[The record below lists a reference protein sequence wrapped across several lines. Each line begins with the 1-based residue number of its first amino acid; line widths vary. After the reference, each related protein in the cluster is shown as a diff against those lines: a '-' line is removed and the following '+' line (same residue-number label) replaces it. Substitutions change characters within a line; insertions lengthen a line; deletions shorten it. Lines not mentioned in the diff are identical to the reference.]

1 MAFMFVVMGSEGDFF
16 SRRQST
22 SLTCIPWTA
31 WSCKNYEQA
40 LEITGENL
48 EDLLAYDDLFLDYF
62 NAFLSLP
69 VFPQPLRY
77 NRLTGD
83 FEDASK
89 HLHRDSSSVS
99 SSSSEGN
106 NLPYGTTDSER
117 DKLLE
122 WAREERL
129 PLFLSTQLFR
139 EFKLCKLLLRPL
151 DDRYSASRNS
161 SNQLRGYSRQS
172 ESYVSSLSNSAD
184 NSGHDEIDE
193 EEMAAMQ
200 SQFQNSTL
208 FKYQRPGSRA
218 VSMPTRLDF
227 EAEFYVQGS
236 TATPGTQEPP
246 PSETMPKSASFKKK
260 IREISDNDKEE
271 DIPERKPSVVKFD
284 PVTSDVKNK
293 RSAQKERRQKSEAE
307 EAFMRHARVLSAP
320 LNYADYMRHPM
331 FGDFD
336 FLFGEDEPD
345 PDGRVYVSFQDER
358 VSEEQTE
365 TDVKNMEGRL
375 KMSLQQL
382 KEQVLGKQNS
392 MEGFKE
398 FLSDTA
404 GIHLLNFWLDCEY
417 FKDAMENFDEIVNM
431 DIRNRLFRDI
441 QDKYKLNLTEE
452 ARDQIT
458 KASCNSSLSHTVFI
472 RTQYDVLRRLRAYW
486 VPRYL
491 IHMERLRE
499 LRAIGSVMGIKGIRV
514 DNSSRKITP
523 FLPSISLVNSMPVRP
538 DDVLTYSKT
547 KSWDFLSKGG
557 RKLDS
562 RISSAKLKPALHPPS
577 PVKLTK
583 DRFLVALTSDK
594 VAGGP
599 FQRFLEKQ
607 EDRRLVS
614 CLLFWQD
621 VTDYGKEEDRSAD
634 RLLRLCH
641 AWNIYNLYFPDGS
654 NYPIGATDLEKA
666 LLHHT
671 LLNAKDFV
679 EANIFTSAKA
689 RAVELLEENWIT
701 YLKEDL
707 KTFLDAHVRNG
718 AQSPPESTD
727 VIDIV
732 VTNDE
737 LIITRPD
744 PWVKRRDEVPIV
756 LEAERIPTTD
766 SEREARLRAA
776 LRSADL
782 LGPEERA
789 ERRAKAR
796 AKRKEMERER
806 KKAIRA
812 AYRRV
817 KEAKRK
823 KEPEKEDEEDMEFDI
838 DGEKKPSKPP
848 PPFVEMLHNKQIMT
862 NFKKSLAESDEKER
876 ANMVYLYFDIENYLN
891 LGNSK
896 SEVKKKDSLA
906 QNLYKSYIDAQGKK
920 KVNFSEKL
928 NSKMSERPKS
938 PVIKD
943 MQHYIL
949 PKIEESFKSYIIEKA
964 NEHGMEP
971 REFANLSQAELS
983 LRMGTDA
990 SLMGGTWKKGRK
1002 GKDDYD
1008 EDMDFETEAI
1018 KGVGSGKKMEFG
1030 PGVTVNFLEHEIK
1043 KRSGQRRVRFARPDG
1058 YVDHDSSFG
1067 MQDETTYTGTS
1078 RDHSSSQF
1086 DEPPS
1091 SKLSHR
1097 RGRRLKTGRAQP
1109 NKEDKDEFFKSLKQS
1124 AGGHLTLPMLFF
1136 YKYLLKHGEEDGSPL
1151 IDKDLFFYIEV
1162 QKFKDANHAHSD
1174 EELLRKK
1181 VQSIMECFLDSVT
1194 SPTLQVDITPQL
1206 QEKSI
1211 KAAQR
1216 YLAGKDVVANLFD
1229 EAQLAVFKELLP
1241 YWAGFRRGFQP
1252 PEDPAKRPVTK
1263 YQKMLKKRLDNIEN
1277 YEIPKEDFT
1286 FPSIPDGSIAAYT
1299 FSLSDG
1305 VRWRR
1310 EGVRD
1315 WEVSSDEAGSILG
1328 SPMDRSETATTRGGT
1343 SQKTLDQLKKRR
1355 KSHSLLSV
1363 PPGGV
1368 MTRNNTESSTSIS
1381 VKE

>member
-1 MAFMFVVMGSEGDFF
+1 MAFMFVVMGSEGDIF

-756 LEAERIPTTD
+756 LEAERLTSSGWCTRNSSLKQNHIIPTTD

-1002 GKDDYD
+1002 GK
-1008 EDMDFETEAI
+1008 
-1018 KGVGSGKKMEFG
+1018 G
-1030 PGVTVNFLEHEIK
+1030 PEK
-1043 KRSGQRRVRFARPDG
+1043 P
-1058 YVDHDSSFG
+1058 
-1067 MQDETTYTGTS
+1067 
-1078 RDHSSSQF
+1078 
-1086 DEPPS
+1086 
-1091 SKLSHR
+1091 
-1097 RGRRLKTGRAQP
+1097 TGRAQP

-1194 SPTLQVDITPQL
+1194 SPTLQIDITPQL

>member
-1 MAFMFVVMGSEGDFF
+1 MAFLYIEMDSERDFLSQ

-22 SLTCIPWTA
+22 SLTFIPWTA

-99 SSSSEGN
+99 SLSSEED

-184 NSGHDEIDE
+184 NSGHDEIDD
-193 EEMAAMQ
+193 EEMAIMQ

-260 IREISDNDKEE
+260 IREVTNRDEE
-271 DIPERKPSVVKFD
+271 GDIPDRKPSVVKFD
-284 PVTSDVKNK
+284 PATSDVKSK
-293 RSAQKERRQKSEAE
+293 RSAQKDRRQKSEVE

-382 KEQVLGKQNS
+382 KEQVLGKHDS

-398 FLSDTA
+398 FLADTA

-417 FKDAMENFDEIVNM
+417 FKDAMENFDEIFNM

-499 LRAIGSVMGIKGIRV
+499 LRAIGNVMGIKGIRV
-514 DNSSRKITP
+514 ENSVRKITP

-547 KSWDFLSKGG
+547 KSWDFLSRGG

-562 RISSAKLKPALHPPS
+562 RISSAKLKPSLHPPM
-577 PVKLTK
+577 PPKLTK

-599 FQRFLEKQ
+599 FQRYLDKQ
-607 EDRRLVS
+607 EDRQLVS

-641 AWNIYNLYFPDGS
+641 AWNIYNTYFPDGA
-654 NYPIGATDLEKA
+654 NYPIGASNTEKV
-666 LLHHT
+666 LLHQT

-679 EANIFTSAKA
+679 EASIFTSAKA
-689 RAVELLEENWIT
+689 RVVELLEENWIS

-707 KTFLDAHVRNG
+707 KNLLDAHVRDG
-718 AQSPPESTD
+718 SLSPPETAD

-744 PWVKRRDEVPIV
+744 PWVKRREEAPIV
-756 LEAERIPTTD
+756 LEDERIPTTD
-766 SEREARLRAA
+766 SQREARLRAA

-817 KEAKRK
+817 REAKRK

-848 PPFVEMLHNKQIMT
+848 PPFVDMIHNKQIMS
-862 NFKKSLAESDEKER
+862 NFKKTLAESEDKER

-906 QNLYKSYIDAQGKK
+906 QNLYKSYVDGQGKK

-928 NSKMSERPKS
+928 NSKIAERPKS

-949 PKIEESFKSYIIEKA
+949 PKIEESFNSYLIEKA
-964 NEHGMEP
+964 NENGLEP

-1002 GKDDYD
+1002 GK
-1008 EDMDFETEAI
+1008 
-1018 KGVGSGKKMEFG
+1018 G
-1030 PGVTVNFLEHEIK
+1030 PEK
-1043 KRSGQRRVRFARPDG
+1043 P
-1058 YVDHDSSFG
+1058 
-1067 MQDETTYTGTS
+1067 
-1078 RDHSSSQF
+1078 
-1086 DEPPS
+1086 
-1091 SKLSHR
+1091 
-1097 RGRRLKTGRAQP
+1097 TGRAQP
-1109 NKEDKDEFFKSLKQS
+1109 TKEDKDEFFKSLKQS
-1124 AGGHLTLPMLFF
+1124 AAGHLTLPILFF

-1181 VQSIMECFLDSVT
+1181 VQSITECFLDSVT
-1194 SPTLQVDITPQL
+1194 SPTLQIDISPQL

-1211 KAAQR
+1211 KASQR
-1216 YLAGKDVVANLFD
+1216 YLAGKDVVATLFD

-1252 PEDPAKRPVTK
+1252 PDDPAKRPVTK

-1277 YEIPKEDFT
+1277 YEIPKEEFS
-1286 FPSIPDGSIAAYT
+1286 FPPIPDGSIAAYT

-1328 SPMDRSETATTRGGT
+1328 SPMERSETGTTRGGT

-1355 KSHSLLSV
+1355 KSHSVLSI
-1363 PPGGV
+1363 PPGGA
-1368 MTRNNTESSTSIS
+1368 MTRNNTESSTTIS

>member
-1 MAFMFVVMGSEGDFF
+1 MMDPEKTLLSQYT
-16 SRRQST
+16 RRRHSS
-22 SLTCIPWTA
+22 SLTFVPWTT
-31 WSCKNYEQA
+31 WSCQNYEQA

-89 HLHRDSSSVS
+89 HMHRDSSSVS
-99 SSSSEGN
+99 SASGEEN
-106 NLPYGTTDSER
+106 PLPYGTTDSER

-172 ESYVSSLSNSAD
+172 ESYISSLSNSAD
-184 NSGHDEIDE
+184 NSGHDGIDDE
-193 EEMAAMQ
+193 ELASMQ
-200 SQFQNSTL
+200 NQLQNSTL

-218 VSMPTRLDF
+218 ISMPPRLDF

-236 TATPGTQEPP
+236 TATPTTQEPP
-246 PSETMPKSASFKKK
+246 LSEVQPKSASLKK
-260 IREISDNDKEE
+260 RLKEKTDSE
-271 DIPERKPSVVKFD
+271 KDDGNPRKPSVVKFD

-293 RSAQKERRQKSEAE
+293 HSAHKEKRQKSEAE

-345 PDGRVYVSFQDER
+345 PDGKVYVSFQDEHT
-358 VSEEQTE
+358 SEEQTE

-375 KMSLQQL
+375 KMSLQEL
-382 KEQVLGKQNS
+382 KEQVLGKHDS

-398 FLSDTA
+398 FLADTA
-404 GIHLLNFWLDCEY
+404 GFYLLNFWLDCEY
-417 FKDAMENFDEIVNM
+417 YKDAMENFDEIVNM

-441 QDKYKLNLTEE
+441 QDKYKMNLTEE
-452 ARDQIT
+452 ARNQIT

-499 LRAIGSVMGIKGIRV
+499 LKAIGSVMGIKGIRV
-514 DNSSRKITP
+514 ENSMKKVTP

-547 KSWDFLSKGG
+547 KSWDFLCRGG

-562 RISSAKLKPALHPPS
+562 RISSAKLKPALHPAL

-583 DRFLVALTSDK
+583 DRFLIALTSDK

-599 FQRFLEKQ
+599 FQRYLEKQ
-607 EDRRLVS
+607 EDRGLVS
-614 CLLFWQD
+614 SLLFWQD

-641 AWNIYNLYFPDGS
+641 AWNIYNSYFPDGAM
-654 NYPIGATDLEKA
+654 YPIGASDLERA
-666 LLHHT
+666 RLHHSLLH
-671 LLNAKDFV
+671 AKDFV
-679 EANIFTSAKA
+679 DANIFISSKA
-689 RAVELLEENWIT
+689 RVVELLEQNWIN

-707 KTFLDAHVRNG
+707 KNFLDAHVRDG
-718 AQSPPESTD
+718 ALSPPETAD
-727 VIDIV
+727 VIDIEV
-732 VTNDE
+732 KNEE

-744 PWVKRRDEVPIV
+744 PWVKRWTASGRCTRNSIV
-756 LEAERIPTTD
+756 KIHIIPTTD
-766 SEREARLRAA
+766 SVREARLRAA
-776 LRSADL
+776 LKSVDL

-789 ERRAKAR
+789 ERRAKNR

-817 KEAKRK
+817 REAKRK
-823 KEPEKEDEEDMEFDI
+823 KEPEKDDEEDMEFDI
-838 DGEKKPSKPP
+838 DGENKPSKPP
-848 PPFVEMLHNKQIMT
+848 PPFVDMLHNKQIMN
-862 NFKKSLAESDEKER
+862 NFKKSLTESEDKER
-876 ANMVYLYFDIENYLN
+876 VNMVYLYFDIENYLN
-891 LGNSK
+891 FGNSK
-896 SEVKKKDSLA
+896 SESKKKDSHA
-906 QNLYKSYIDAQGKK
+906 QMLYKTYFDGQGKK
-920 KVNFSEKL
+920 KVSFSEKL
-928 NSKMSERPKS
+928 SAKISDRPKS
-938 PVIKD
+938 PVIKEL
-943 MQHYIL
+943 QHYIL
-949 PKIEESFKSYIIEKA
+949 PKIEESFKAYIIEKA
-964 NEHGMEP
+964 NENGMEP

-990 SLMGGTWKKGRK
+990 SLIGGAWKKGRK
-1002 GKDDYD
+1002 GKDD
-1008 EDMDFETEAI
+1008 
-1018 KGVGSGKKMEFG
+1018 
-1030 PGVTVNFLEHEIK
+1030 
-1043 KRSGQRRVRFARPDG
+1043 
-1058 YVDHDSSFG
+1058 
-1067 MQDETTYTGTS
+1067 TTYTGTS

-1086 DEPPS
+1086 DETPS
-1091 SKLSHR
+1091 SKMSQR
-1097 RGRRLKTGRAQP
+1097 RGRRSKTGRAQP

-1194 SPTLQVDITPQL
+1194 SPTLQIDISPQL

-1211 KAAQR
+1211 KGAQK
-1216 YLAGKDVVANLFD
+1216 YLGGKDIVPSLFD
-1229 EAQLAVFKELLP
+1229 EAQFAVFKELLP
-1241 YWAGFRRGFQP
+1241 YWAGFKRGFQP

-1263 YQKMLKKRLDNIEN
+1263 YQKMLKKRLENIEN
-1277 YEIPKEDFT
+1277 YEIPKEEFA
-1286 FPSIPDGSIAAYT
+1286 FPAIPDGSIAAYT

-1315 WEVSSDEAGSILG
+1315 LDMSSDDAASILG
-1328 SPMDRSETATTRGGT
+1328 SPLDRSETGTTRGGT
-1343 SQKTLDQLKKRR
+1343 SHKTLDQLKKRR
-1355 KSHSLLSV
+1355 RSHVMSV
-1363 PPGGV
+1363 PPGGAL
-1368 MTRNNTESSTSIS
+1368 TRNNTESSATIS
-1381 VKE
+1381 VKD

>member
-1 MAFMFVVMGSEGDFF
+1 MSM
-16 SRRQST
+16 
-22 SLTCIPWTA
+22 SLILM
-31 WSCKNYEQA
+31 QA
-40 LEITGENL
+40 RVNNLYMENSVDLSATLEITGENL

-99 SSSSEGN
+99 SETSEED

-184 NSGHDEIDE
+184 NSGHDEIDD
-193 EEMAAMQ
+193 EEMASIQ
-200 SQFQNSTL
+200 KEFQNSTL

-218 VSMPTRLDF
+218 VSMPIKLDF

-236 TATPGTQEPP
+236 TATPTTQEPP
-246 PSETMPKSASFKKK
+246 PSEVQPKSASLKKK
-260 IREISDNDKEE
+260 FREVSDKDDES
-271 DIPERKPSVVKFD
+271 PVRKPSVVKFD
-284 PVTSDVKNK
+284 PVTSDVKSK
-293 RSAQKERRQKSEAE
+293 RSAHKEKRQKSEAE
-307 EAFMRHARVLSAP
+307 EAFLRHARVLSAP

-345 PDGRVYVSFQDER
+345 PDGRVYVSFQDEHA
-358 VSEEQTE
+358 SEEQTE
-365 TDVKNMEGRL
+365 NDVKNMEGRL

-431 DIRNRLFRDI
+431 DIRSRLYRDI
-441 QDKYKLNLTEE
+441 QDKYKMNLTEE

-458 KASCNSSLSHTVFI
+458 KASRNSSLSHTVFI

-499 LRAIGSVMGIKGIRV
+499 LRDIGNIMGIKGIKV
-514 DNSSRKITP
+514 ENSMRKITP

-547 KSWDFLSKGG
+547 KSWDFLSRGG

-577 PVKLTK
+577 PVQLTK

-599 FQRFLEKQ
+599 FQRYLEKQ
-607 EDRRLVS
+607 EDKRLLS
-614 CLLFWQD
+614 CLLFWLD

-641 AWNIYNLYFPDGS
+641 AWNIYNSYFPDGS
-654 NYPIGATDLEKA
+654 HHPIGAPDVEKA
-666 LLHHT
+666 RLHQT
-671 LLNAKDFV
+671 LLSAKDFV
-679 EANIFTSAKA
+679 EANIFTPAKA
-689 RAVELLEENWIT
+689 RIVNILEQNWIN

-707 KTFLDAHVRNG
+707 KTFLDAHVRDG
-718 AQSPPESTD
+718 ALSPPESAD

-744 PWVKRRDEVPIV
+744 PWVKRREEEEAPV
-756 LEAERIPTTD
+756 LVEEERIPTTD
-766 SEREARLRAA
+766 SERQARLRAA

-817 KEAKRK
+817 REAKRK
-823 KEPEKEDEEDMEFDI
+823 KEPEKEDEEDMDFDI

-848 PPFVEMLHNKQIMT
+848 PPFVDMLHNKQIML
-862 NFKKSLAESDEKER
+862 NFKKSLAELEDKDR
-876 ANMVYLYFDIENYLN
+876 ANMVYMYFDIENYLN
-891 LGNSK
+891 FGNSK
-896 SEVKKKDSLA
+896 SEAKKKDSHA
-906 QNLYKSYIDAQGKK
+906 QMLYKTYVDAQGKK

-928 NSKMSERPKS
+928 SSKMSDRPKS
-938 PVIKD
+938 PIIKE
-943 MQHYIL
+943 MQHFIL
-949 PKIEESFKSYIIEKA
+949 PKIEESFKAYIIEKA

-971 REFANLSQAELS
+971 REFASLSQAELS

-1002 GKDDYD
+1002 GKDDE
-1008 EDMDFETEAI
+1008 EDMDFDTDGQ
-1018 KGVGSGKKMEFG
+1018 KGFENGKKFREMEFG
-1030 PGVTVNFLEHEIK
+1030 PGVTVNFLEHDM
-1043 KRSGQRRVRFARPDG
+1043 KRQNGPRRVRFAKTDG
-1058 YVDHDSSFG
+1058 YYDHDSSG
-1067 MQDETTYTGTS
+1067 MQGPEKPDDTTYTGTS

-1086 DEPPS
+1086 DELPS
-1091 SKLSHR
+1091 SKMSHR
-1097 RGRRLKTGRAQP
+1097 RGRRSKTGRAQP
-1109 NKEDKDEFFKSLKQS
+1109 NKEDKDEFFKALKQS

-1136 YKYLLKHGEEDGSPL
+1136 YKYLLKHGEEDGCPL

-1194 SPTLQVDITPQL
+1194 SPTLQIDISPQL
-1206 QEKSI
+1206 QEKTI

-1216 YLAGKDVVANLFD
+1216 YLAGKDVVPSLFD
-1229 EAQLAVFKELLP
+1229 EAQFAVFKELLP
-1241 YWAGFRRGFQP
+1241 YWAGFKRGFQP
-1252 PEDPAKRPVTK
+1252 PDDPAKRPVTK
-1263 YQKMLKKRLDNIEN
+1263 YQKMLKKRLDGIEN
-1277 YEIPKEDFT
+1277 YEIPKEDFS
-1286 FPSIPDGSIAAYT
+1286 FPPIPDGSIAAYT

-1315 WEVSSDEAGSILG
+1315 LEVSSDDAASILG
-1328 SPMDRSETATTRGGT
+1328 SPLDRSDTGTTRGGT

-1355 KSHSLLSV
+1355 KSHSILSV
-1363 PPGGV
+1363 PPGGA
-1368 MTRNNTESSTSIS
+1368 MTRNNTESSTTIS
-1381 VKE
+1381 VKD

>member
-744 PWVKRRDEVPIV
+744 PWVKRLTSSGWCTRNSSLKQNHI
-756 LEAERIPTTD
+756 IPTTD

-1002 GKDDYD
+1002 GK
-1008 EDMDFETEAI
+1008 
-1018 KGVGSGKKMEFG
+1018 G
-1030 PGVTVNFLEHEIK
+1030 PEK
-1043 KRSGQRRVRFARPDG
+1043 P
-1058 YVDHDSSFG
+1058 
-1067 MQDETTYTGTS
+1067 
-1078 RDHSSSQF
+1078 
-1086 DEPPS
+1086 
-1091 SKLSHR
+1091 
-1097 RGRRLKTGRAQP
+1097 TGRAQP

>member
-1 MAFMFVVMGSEGDFF
+1 MTDIDGSFLSQD
-16 SRRQST
+16 RRQST
-22 SLTCIPWTA
+22 SLTFIPWTA
-31 WSCKNYEQA
+31 WSCRNYEQA

-99 SSSSEGN
+99 SESSEED

-184 NSGHDEIDE
+184 NSGHDEIDD
-193 EEMAAMQ
+193 EEMASIQ
-200 SQFQNSTL
+200 NQFQNSTL

-218 VSMPTRLDF
+218 VSMPIKLDS

-236 TATPGTQEPP
+236 TATPTTQEPP
-246 PSETMPKSASFKKK
+246 PSEVQPKSASLKKK
-260 IREISDNDKEE
+260 FKEVNDKDES
-271 DIPERKPSVVKFD
+271 PVRKPSVVKFD
-284 PVTSDVKNK
+284 PVTSDVKSK
-293 RSAQKERRQKSEAE
+293 HSAHKEKRQKSEAE
-307 EAFMRHARVLSAP
+307 EAFLRHARVLSAP

-345 PDGRVYVSFQDER
+345 PDGRVYVSFQEEHA
-358 VSEEQTE
+358 SEEQTE
-365 TDVKNMEGRL
+365 NDVKNMEGRL

-417 FKDAMENFDEIVNM
+417 FKDAMENFDEVVNM
-431 DIRNRLFRDI
+431 DIRSRLYRDI
-441 QDKYKLNLTEE
+441 QDKYKMNLTEE

-458 KASCNSSLSHTVFI
+458 KASRNSSLSHTVFI

-499 LRAIGSVMGIKGIRV
+499 LRDIGNIMGIKGIKV
-514 DNSSRKITP
+514 ENSMRKITP

-547 KSWDFLSKGG
+547 KSWDFLSRGG

-577 PVKLTK
+577 PVQLTK

-594 VAGGP
+594 LAGGP
-599 FQRFLEKQ
+599 FQRYLEKQ
-607 EDRRLVS
+607 EDKRLLS
-614 CLLFWQD
+614 CLLFWLD

-641 AWNIYNLYFPDGS
+641 AWNIYNSYFPNGS
-654 NYPIGATDLEKA
+654 NYPIGASDLERA
-666 LLHHT
+666 RLHQT
-671 LLNAKDFV
+671 LISAKDFV
-679 EANIFTSAKA
+679 EANIFIPAKA
-689 RAVELLEENWIT
+689 RIVKLLEQNWIN

-707 KTFLDAHVRNG
+707 KTFLDAHVRDG
-718 AQSPPESTD
+718 ALSPPESAD

-744 PWVKRRDEVPIV
+744 PWVKRREEEEVPV
-756 LEAERIPTTD
+756 VVEEERIPTTD
-766 SEREARLRAA
+766 SERQARLRAA

-817 KEAKRK
+817 REAKRK
-823 KEPEKEDEEDMEFDI
+823 KEPEKEDEEDMDFDI

-848 PPFVEMLHNKQIMT
+848 PPFVDMLHNKQIML
-862 NFKKSLAESDEKER
+862 NFKKSLAEFEDKER
-876 ANMVYLYFDIENYLN
+876 ANMVYMYFDIENYLN
-891 LGNSK
+891 FGNSK
-896 SEVKKKDSLA
+896 SEAKKKDSHA
-906 QNLYKSYIDAQGKK
+906 QMLYKTYVDAQGKK

-928 NSKMSERPKS
+928 NSKMTERPKS
-938 PVIKD
+938 PIIKE
-943 MQHYIL
+943 MQHFIL
-949 PKIEESFKSYIIEKA
+949 PKIEESFKAYIIEKA

-971 REFANLSQAELS
+971 REFASLSQAELS

-990 SLMGGTWKKGRK
+990 SLMGGAWKKGRK
-1002 GKDDYD
+1002 G
-1008 EDMDFETEAI
+1008 
-1018 KGVGSGKKMEFG
+1018 
-1030 PGVTVNFLEHEIK
+1030 
-1043 KRSGQRRVRFARPDG
+1043 
-1058 YVDHDSSFG
+1058 
-1067 MQDETTYTGTS
+1067 
-1078 RDHSSSQF
+1078 
-1086 DEPPS
+1086 
-1091 SKLSHR
+1091 
-1097 RGRRLKTGRAQP
+1097 KTGRAQP
-1109 NKEDKDEFFKSLKQS
+1109 NKEDKDEFFKALKQS
-1124 AGGHLTLPMLFF
+1124 AAGHLTLPMLFF
-1136 YKYLLKHGEEDGSPL
+1136 YKYLLKHGEEDGCPL

-1162 QKFKDANHAHSD
+1162 QKFKDSNHAHSD

-1194 SPTLQVDITPQL
+1194 SPTLQIDISPQL
-1206 QEKSI
+1206 QEKTI

-1216 YLAGKDVVANLFD
+1216 YLAGKDVVPSLFD
-1229 EAQLAVFKELLP
+1229 EAQFAVFKELLP
-1241 YWAGFRRGFQP
+1241 YWAGFKRGFQP
-1252 PEDPAKRPVTK
+1252 PDDPAKRPVTK
-1263 YQKMLKKRLDNIEN
+1263 YQKMLKKRLDGIEN
-1277 YEIPKEDFT
+1277 YEIPKEDFS
-1286 FPSIPDGSIAAYT
+1286 FPPIPDGSIAAYT

-1315 WEVSSDEAGSILG
+1315 LEVSSDDAASILG
-1328 SPMDRSETATTRGGT
+1328 SPLDRSDTGTTRGGT

-1355 KSHSLLSV
+1355 KSHSILSV
-1363 PPGGV
+1363 PPGGA
-1368 MTRNNTESSTSIS
+1368 MTRNNTESSTTIS
-1381 VKE
+1381 VKD

>member
-1 MAFMFVVMGSEGDFF
+1 MKREL
-16 SRRQST
+16 T
-22 SLTCIPWTA
+22 SGTTDGPSWFNRM
-31 WSCKNYEQA
+31 KA

-89 HLHRDSSSVS
+89 HMHRDSSSVS
-99 SSSSEGN
+99 SASGEEN
-106 NLPYGTTDSER
+106 PLPYGTTDSER

-172 ESYVSSLSNSAD
+172 ESYISSLSNSAD
-184 NSGHDEIDE
+184 NSGHDGIDDE
-193 EEMAAMQ
+193 ELASMQ
-200 SQFQNSTL
+200 NQLQNSTL

-218 VSMPTRLDF
+218 ISMPPRLDF

-236 TATPGTQEPP
+236 TATPTTQEPP
-246 PSETMPKSASFKKK
+246 LSEVQPKSASLKK
-260 IREISDNDKEE
+260 RLKEKTDSE
-271 DIPERKPSVVKFD
+271 KDDGNPRKPSVVKFD

-293 RSAQKERRQKSEAE
+293 HSAHKEKRQKSEAE

-345 PDGRVYVSFQDER
+345 PDGKVYVSFQDEHT
-358 VSEEQTE
+358 SEEQTE

-375 KMSLQQL
+375 KMSLQEL
-382 KEQVLGKQNS
+382 KEQVLGKHDS

-398 FLSDTA
+398 FLADTA
-404 GIHLLNFWLDCEY
+404 GFYLLNFWLDCEY
-417 FKDAMENFDEIVNM
+417 YKDAMENFDEIVNM

-441 QDKYKLNLTEE
+441 QDKYKMNLTEE
-452 ARDQIT
+452 ARNQIT

-499 LRAIGSVMGIKGIRV
+499 LKAIGSVMGIKGIRV
-514 DNSSRKITP
+514 ENSMKKVTP

-547 KSWDFLSKGG
+547 KSWDFLCRGG

-562 RISSAKLKPALHPPS
+562 RISSAKLKPALHPAL

-583 DRFLVALTSDK
+583 DRFLIALTSDK

-599 FQRFLEKQ
+599 FQRYLEKQ
-607 EDRRLVS
+607 EDRGLVS
-614 CLLFWQD
+614 SLLFWQD

-641 AWNIYNLYFPDGS
+641 AWNIYNSYFPDGAM
-654 NYPIGATDLEKA
+654 YPIGASDLERA
-666 LLHHT
+666 RLHHSLLH
-671 LLNAKDFV
+671 AKDFV
-679 EANIFTSAKA
+679 DANIFISSKA
-689 RAVELLEENWIT
+689 RVVELLEQNWIN

-707 KTFLDAHVRNG
+707 KNFLDAHVRDG
-718 AQSPPESTD
+718 ALSPPETAD
-727 VIDIV
+727 VIDIEV
-732 VTNDE
+732 KNEE

-744 PWVKRRDEVPIV
+744 PWVKR
-756 LEAERIPTTD
+756 IPTTD
-766 SEREARLRAA
+766 SVREARLRAA
-776 LRSADL
+776 LKSVDL

-789 ERRAKAR
+789 ERRAKNR

-817 KEAKRK
+817 REAKRK
-823 KEPEKEDEEDMEFDI
+823 KEPEKDDEEDMEFDI
-838 DGEKKPSKPP
+838 DGENKPSKPP
-848 PPFVEMLHNKQIMT
+848 PPFVDMLHNKQIMN
-862 NFKKSLAESDEKER
+862 NFKKSLTESEDKER
-876 ANMVYLYFDIENYLN
+876 VNMVYLYFDIENYLN
-891 LGNSK
+891 FGNSK
-896 SEVKKKDSLA
+896 SESKKKDSHA
-906 QNLYKSYIDAQGKK
+906 QMLYKTYFDGQGKK
-920 KVNFSEKL
+920 KVSFSEKL
-928 NSKMSERPKS
+928 SAKISDRPKS
-938 PVIKD
+938 PVIKEL
-943 MQHYIL
+943 QHYIL
-949 PKIEESFKSYIIEKA
+949 PKIEESFKAYIIEKA
-964 NEHGMEP
+964 NENGMEP

-990 SLMGGTWKKGRK
+990 SLIGGAWKKGRK
-1002 GKDDYD
+1002 G
-1008 EDMDFETEAI
+1008 
-1018 KGVGSGKKMEFG
+1018 
-1030 PGVTVNFLEHEIK
+1030 
-1043 KRSGQRRVRFARPDG
+1043 
-1058 YVDHDSSFG
+1058 
-1067 MQDETTYTGTS
+1067 
-1078 RDHSSSQF
+1078 
-1086 DEPPS
+1086 
-1091 SKLSHR
+1091 
-1097 RGRRLKTGRAQP
+1097 KTGRAQP

-1194 SPTLQVDITPQL
+1194 SPTLQIDISPQL

-1211 KAAQR
+1211 KGAQK
-1216 YLAGKDVVANLFD
+1216 YLGGKDIVPSLFD
-1229 EAQLAVFKELLP
+1229 EAQFAVFKELLP
-1241 YWAGFRRGFQP
+1241 YWAGFKRGFQP

-1263 YQKMLKKRLDNIEN
+1263 YQKMLKKRLENIEN
-1277 YEIPKEDFT
+1277 YEIPKEEFA
-1286 FPSIPDGSIAAYT
+1286 FPAIPDGSIAAYT

-1315 WEVSSDEAGSILG
+1315 LDMSSDDAASILG
-1328 SPMDRSETATTRGGT
+1328 SPLDRSETGTTRGGT
-1343 SQKTLDQLKKRR
+1343 SHKTLDQLKKRR
-1355 KSHSLLSV
+1355 RSHVMSV
-1363 PPGGV
+1363 PPGGAL
-1368 MTRNNTESSTSIS
+1368 TRNNTESSATIS
-1381 VKE
+1381 VKD

>member
-1 MAFMFVVMGSEGDFF
+1 MMDPEKTLLSQYT
-16 SRRQST
+16 RRRHSS
-22 SLTCIPWTA
+22 SLTFVPWTT
-31 WSCKNYEQA
+31 WSCQNYEQA

-89 HLHRDSSSVS
+89 HMHRDSSSVS
-99 SSSSEGN
+99 SASGEEN
-106 NLPYGTTDSER
+106 PLPYGTTDSER

-172 ESYVSSLSNSAD
+172 ESYISSLSNSAD
-184 NSGHDEIDE
+184 NSGHDGIDDE
-193 EEMAAMQ
+193 ELASMQ
-200 SQFQNSTL
+200 NQLQNSTL

-218 VSMPTRLDF
+218 ISMPPRLDF

-236 TATPGTQEPP
+236 TATPTTQEPP
-246 PSETMPKSASFKKK
+246 LSEVQPKSASLKK
-260 IREISDNDKEE
+260 RLKEKTDSE
-271 DIPERKPSVVKFD
+271 KDDGNPRKPSVVKFD

-293 RSAQKERRQKSEAE
+293 HSAHKEKRQKSEAE

-345 PDGRVYVSFQDER
+345 PDGKVYVSFQDEHT
-358 VSEEQTE
+358 SEEQTE

-375 KMSLQQL
+375 KMSLQEL
-382 KEQVLGKQNS
+382 KEQVLGKHDS

-398 FLSDTA
+398 FLADTA
-404 GIHLLNFWLDCEY
+404 GFYLLNFWLDCEY
-417 FKDAMENFDEIVNM
+417 YKDAMENFDEIVNM

-441 QDKYKLNLTEE
+441 QDKYKMNLTEE
-452 ARDQIT
+452 ARNQIT

-499 LRAIGSVMGIKGIRV
+499 LKAIGSVMGIKGIRV
-514 DNSSRKITP
+514 ENSMKKVTP

-547 KSWDFLSKGG
+547 KSWDFLCRGG

-562 RISSAKLKPALHPPS
+562 RISSAKLKPALHPAL

-583 DRFLVALTSDK
+583 DRFLIALTSDK

-599 FQRFLEKQ
+599 FQRYLEKQ
-607 EDRRLVS
+607 EDRGLVS
-614 CLLFWQD
+614 SLLFWQD

-641 AWNIYNLYFPDGS
+641 AWNIYNSYFPDGAM
-654 NYPIGATDLEKA
+654 YPIGASDLERA
-666 LLHHT
+666 RLHHSLLH
-671 LLNAKDFV
+671 AKDFV
-679 EANIFTSAKA
+679 DANIFISSKA
-689 RAVELLEENWIT
+689 RVVELLEQNWIN

-707 KTFLDAHVRNG
+707 KNFLDAHVRDG
-718 AQSPPESTD
+718 ALSPPETAD
-727 VIDIV
+727 VIDIEV
-732 VTNDE
+732 KNEE

-744 PWVKRRDEVPIV
+744 PWVKR
-756 LEAERIPTTD
+756 IPTTD
-766 SEREARLRAA
+766 SVREARLRAA
-776 LRSADL
+776 LKSVDL

-789 ERRAKAR
+789 ERRAKNR

-817 KEAKRK
+817 REAKRK
-823 KEPEKEDEEDMEFDI
+823 KEPEKDDEEDMEFDI
-838 DGEKKPSKPP
+838 DGENKPSKPP
-848 PPFVEMLHNKQIMT
+848 PPFVDMLHNKQIMN
-862 NFKKSLAESDEKER
+862 NFKKSLTESEDKER
-876 ANMVYLYFDIENYLN
+876 VNMVYLYFDIENYLN
-891 LGNSK
+891 FGNSK
-896 SEVKKKDSLA
+896 SESKKKDSHA
-906 QNLYKSYIDAQGKK
+906 QMLYKTYFDGQGKK
-920 KVNFSEKL
+920 KVSFSEKL
-928 NSKMSERPKS
+928 SAKISDRPKS
-938 PVIKD
+938 PVIKEL
-943 MQHYIL
+943 QHYIL
-949 PKIEESFKSYIIEKA
+949 PKIEESFKAYIIEKA
-964 NEHGMEP
+964 NENGMEP

-990 SLMGGTWKKGRK
+990 SLIGGAWKKGRK
-1002 GKDDYD
+1002 G
-1008 EDMDFETEAI
+1008 
-1018 KGVGSGKKMEFG
+1018 
-1030 PGVTVNFLEHEIK
+1030 
-1043 KRSGQRRVRFARPDG
+1043 
-1058 YVDHDSSFG
+1058 
-1067 MQDETTYTGTS
+1067 
-1078 RDHSSSQF
+1078 
-1086 DEPPS
+1086 
-1091 SKLSHR
+1091 
-1097 RGRRLKTGRAQP
+1097 KTGRAQP

-1194 SPTLQVDITPQL
+1194 SPTLQIDISPQL

-1211 KAAQR
+1211 KGAQK
-1216 YLAGKDVVANLFD
+1216 YLGGKDIVPSLFD
-1229 EAQLAVFKELLP
+1229 EAQFAVFKELLP
-1241 YWAGFRRGFQP
+1241 YWAGFKRGFQP

-1263 YQKMLKKRLDNIEN
+1263 YQKMLKKRLENIEN
-1277 YEIPKEDFT
+1277 YEIPKEEFA
-1286 FPSIPDGSIAAYT
+1286 FPAIPDGSIAAYT

-1305 VRWRR
+1305 VRWR
-1310 EGVRD
+1310 D
-1315 WEVSSDEAGSILG
+1315 MSSDDAASILG
-1328 SPMDRSETATTRGGT
+1328 SPLDRSETGTTRGGT
-1343 SQKTLDQLKKRR
+1343 SHKTLDQLKKRR
-1355 KSHSLLSV
+1355 RSHVMSV
-1363 PPGGV
+1363 PPGGAL
-1368 MTRNNTESSTSIS
+1368 TRNNTESSATIS
-1381 VKE
+1381 VKD

>member
-1 MAFMFVVMGSEGDFF
+1 MMDPEKTLLSQYT
-16 SRRQST
+16 RRRHSS
-22 SLTCIPWTA
+22 SLTFVPWTT
-31 WSCKNYEQA
+31 WSCQNYEQA

-89 HLHRDSSSVS
+89 HMHRDSSSVS
-99 SSSSEGN
+99 SASGEEN
-106 NLPYGTTDSER
+106 PLPYGTTDSER

-172 ESYVSSLSNSAD
+172 ESYISSLSNSAD
-184 NSGHDEIDE
+184 NSGHDGIDDE
-193 EEMAAMQ
+193 ELASMQ
-200 SQFQNSTL
+200 NQLQNSTL

-218 VSMPTRLDF
+218 ISMPPRLDF

-236 TATPGTQEPP
+236 TATPTTQEPP
-246 PSETMPKSASFKKK
+246 LSEVQPKSASLKK
-260 IREISDNDKEE
+260 RLKEKTDSE
-271 DIPERKPSVVKFD
+271 KDDGNPRKPSVVKFD

-293 RSAQKERRQKSEAE
+293 HSAHKEKRQKSEAE

-345 PDGRVYVSFQDER
+345 PDGKVYVSFQDEHT
-358 VSEEQTE
+358 SEEQTE

-375 KMSLQQL
+375 KMSLQEL
-382 KEQVLGKQNS
+382 KEQVLGKHDS

-398 FLSDTA
+398 FLADTA
-404 GIHLLNFWLDCEY
+404 GFYLLNFWLDCEY
-417 FKDAMENFDEIVNM
+417 YKDAMENFDEIVNM

-441 QDKYKLNLTEE
+441 QDKYKMNLTEE
-452 ARDQIT
+452 ARNQIT

-499 LRAIGSVMGIKGIRV
+499 LKAIGSVMGIKGIRV
-514 DNSSRKITP
+514 ENSMKKVTP

-547 KSWDFLSKGG
+547 KSWDFLCRGG

-562 RISSAKLKPALHPPS
+562 RISSAKLKPALHPAL

-583 DRFLVALTSDK
+583 DRFLIALTSDK

-599 FQRFLEKQ
+599 FQRYLEKQ
-607 EDRRLVS
+607 EDRGLVS
-614 CLLFWQD
+614 SLLFWQD

-641 AWNIYNLYFPDGS
+641 AWNIYNSYFPDGAM
-654 NYPIGATDLEKA
+654 YPIGASDLERA
-666 LLHHT
+666 RLHHSLLH
-671 LLNAKDFV
+671 AKDFV
-679 EANIFTSAKA
+679 DANIFISSKA
-689 RAVELLEENWIT
+689 RVVELLEQNWIN

-707 KTFLDAHVRNG
+707 KNFLDAHVRDG
-718 AQSPPESTD
+718 ALSPPETAD
-727 VIDIV
+727 VIDIEV
-732 VTNDE
+732 KNEE

-744 PWVKRRDEVPIV
+744 PWVKRWTASGRCTRNSIV
-756 LEAERIPTTD
+756 KIHIIPTTD
-766 SEREARLRAA
+766 SVREARLRAA
-776 LRSADL
+776 LKSVDL

-789 ERRAKAR
+789 ERRAKNR

-817 KEAKRK
+817 REAKRK
-823 KEPEKEDEEDMEFDI
+823 KEPEKDDEEDMEFDI
-838 DGEKKPSKPP
+838 DGENKPSKPP
-848 PPFVEMLHNKQIMT
+848 PPFVDMLHNKQIMN
-862 NFKKSLAESDEKER
+862 NFKKSLTESEDKER
-876 ANMVYLYFDIENYLN
+876 VNMVYLYFDIENYLN
-891 LGNSK
+891 FGNSK
-896 SEVKKKDSLA
+896 SESKKKDSHA
-906 QNLYKSYIDAQGKK
+906 QMLYKTYFDGQGKK
-920 KVNFSEKL
+920 KVSFSEKL
-928 NSKMSERPKS
+928 SAKISDRPKS
-938 PVIKD
+938 PVIKEL
-943 MQHYIL
+943 QHYIL
-949 PKIEESFKSYIIEKA
+949 PKIEESFKAYIIEKA
-964 NEHGMEP
+964 NENGMEP

-990 SLMGGTWKKGRK
+990 SLIGGAWKKGRK
-1002 GKDDYD
+1002 G
-1008 EDMDFETEAI
+1008 
-1018 KGVGSGKKMEFG
+1018 
-1030 PGVTVNFLEHEIK
+1030 
-1043 KRSGQRRVRFARPDG
+1043 
-1058 YVDHDSSFG
+1058 
-1067 MQDETTYTGTS
+1067 
-1078 RDHSSSQF
+1078 
-1086 DEPPS
+1086 
-1091 SKLSHR
+1091 
-1097 RGRRLKTGRAQP
+1097 KTGRAQP

-1194 SPTLQVDITPQL
+1194 SPTLQIDISPQL

-1211 KAAQR
+1211 KGAQK
-1216 YLAGKDVVANLFD
+1216 YLGGKDIVPSLFD
-1229 EAQLAVFKELLP
+1229 EAQFAVFKELLP
-1241 YWAGFRRGFQP
+1241 YWAGFKRGFQP

-1263 YQKMLKKRLDNIEN
+1263 YQKMLKKRLENIEN
-1277 YEIPKEDFT
+1277 YEIPKEEFA
-1286 FPSIPDGSIAAYT
+1286 FPAIPDGSIAAYT

-1305 VRWRR
+1305 VRWR
-1310 EGVRD
+1310 D
-1315 WEVSSDEAGSILG
+1315 MSSDDAASILG
-1328 SPMDRSETATTRGGT
+1328 SPLDRSETGTTRGGT
-1343 SQKTLDQLKKRR
+1343 SHKTLDQLKKRR
-1355 KSHSLLSV
+1355 RSHVMSV
-1363 PPGGV
+1363 PPGGAL
-1368 MTRNNTESSTSIS
+1368 TRNNTESSATIS
-1381 VKE
+1381 VKD

>member
-1 MAFMFVVMGSEGDFF
+1 MKRD
-16 SRRQST
+16 QTT
-22 SLTCIPWTA
+22 SGTTDGPSWFNRM
-31 WSCKNYEQA
+31 KA

-99 SSSSEGN
+99 SLSSEED

-184 NSGHDEIDE
+184 NSGHDEIDD
-193 EEMAAMQ
+193 EEMAIMQ

-260 IREISDNDKEE
+260 IREVTNRDEE
-271 DIPERKPSVVKFD
+271 GDIPDRKPSVVKFD
-284 PVTSDVKNK
+284 PATSDVKSK
-293 RSAQKERRQKSEAE
+293 RSAQKDRRQKSEVE

-382 KEQVLGKQNS
+382 KEQVLGKHDS

-398 FLSDTA
+398 FLADTA

-417 FKDAMENFDEIVNM
+417 FKDAMENFDEIFNM

-499 LRAIGSVMGIKGIRV
+499 LRAIGNVMGIKGIRV
-514 DNSSRKITP
+514 ENSVRKITP

-547 KSWDFLSKGG
+547 KSWDFLSRGG

-562 RISSAKLKPALHPPS
+562 RISSAKLKPSLHPPM
-577 PVKLTK
+577 PPKLTK

-599 FQRFLEKQ
+599 FQRYLDKQ
-607 EDRRLVS
+607 EDRQLVS

-641 AWNIYNLYFPDGS
+641 AWNIYNTYFPDGA
-654 NYPIGATDLEKA
+654 NYPIGASNTEKV
-666 LLHHT
+666 LLHQT

-679 EANIFTSAKA
+679 EASIFTSAKA
-689 RAVELLEENWIT
+689 RVVELLEENWIS

-707 KTFLDAHVRNG
+707 KNLLDAHVRDG
-718 AQSPPESTD
+718 SLSPPETAD

-744 PWVKRRDEVPIV
+744 PWVKRREEAPIV
-756 LEAERIPTTD
+756 LEDERIPTTD
-766 SEREARLRAA
+766 SQREARLRAA

-817 KEAKRK
+817 REAKRK

-848 PPFVEMLHNKQIMT
+848 PPFVDMIHNKQIMS
-862 NFKKSLAESDEKER
+862 NFKKTLAESEDKER

-906 QNLYKSYIDAQGKK
+906 QNLYKSYVDGQGKK

-928 NSKMSERPKS
+928 NSKIAERPKS

-949 PKIEESFKSYIIEKA
+949 PKIEESFNSYLIEKA
-964 NEHGMEP
+964 NENGLEP

-1002 GKDDYD
+1002 GKDG
-1008 EDMDFETEAI
+1008 EEEMDFDTNTNFEN
-1018 KGVGSGKKMEFG
+1018 GKKLREMEFG
-1030 PGVTVNFLEHEIK
+1030 PGVTVNFLEHDTK
-1043 KRSGQRRVRFARPDG
+1043 QRSGARRVRFARTNG
-1058 YVDHDSSFG
+1058 YLDHDSSFG
-1067 MQDETTYTGTS
+1067 MQEDTMYTGTS
-1078 RDHSSSQF
+1078 RDQSSHF

-1091 SKLSHR
+1091 SKMSHR
-1097 RGRRLKTGRAQP
+1097 RGRRAKTGRAQP
-1109 NKEDKDEFFKSLKQS
+1109 TKEDKDEFFKSLKQS
-1124 AGGHLTLPMLFF
+1124 AAGHLTLPILFF

-1181 VQSIMECFLDSVT
+1181 VQSITECFLDSVT
-1194 SPTLQVDITPQL
+1194 SPTLQIDISPQL

-1211 KAAQR
+1211 KASQR
-1216 YLAGKDVVANLFD
+1216 YLAGKDVVATLFD

-1252 PEDPAKRPVTK
+1252 PDDPAKRPVTK

-1277 YEIPKEDFT
+1277 YEIPKEEFS
-1286 FPSIPDGSIAAYT
+1286 FPPIPDGSIAAYT

-1328 SPMDRSETATTRGGT
+1328 SPMERSETGTTRGGT

-1355 KSHSLLSV
+1355 KSHSVLSI
-1363 PPGGV
+1363 PPGGA
-1368 MTRNNTESSTSIS
+1368 MTRNNTESSTTIS

>member
-1 MAFMFVVMGSEGDFF
+1 MAFMFVVMGSEGDIF

-69 VFPQPLRY
+69 VFPQPMRY

-756 LEAERIPTTD
+756 LEAERLTSSGWCTHNSSRKQNHIIPTTD
-766 SEREARLRAA
+766 SERDARLRAA

-1002 GKDDYD
+1002 GK
-1008 EDMDFETEAI
+1008 
-1018 KGVGSGKKMEFG
+1018 G
-1030 PGVTVNFLEHEIK
+1030 PEK
-1043 KRSGQRRVRFARPDG
+1043 P
-1058 YVDHDSSFG
+1058 
-1067 MQDETTYTGTS
+1067 
-1078 RDHSSSQF
+1078 
-1086 DEPPS
+1086 
-1091 SKLSHR
+1091 
-1097 RGRRLKTGRAQP
+1097 TGRAQP

-1194 SPTLQVDITPQL
+1194 SPTLQIDITPQL

>member
-1 MAFMFVVMGSEGDFF
+1 MTDIDGSFLGQD
-16 SRRQST
+16 RRQST
-22 SLTCIPWTA
+22 SLTFIPWTA
-31 WSCKNYEQA
+31 WSCRNYEQA

-99 SSSSEGN
+99 SETSEED

-184 NSGHDEIDE
+184 NSGHDEIDD
-193 EEMAAMQ
+193 EEMASIQ
-200 SQFQNSTL
+200 KEFQNSTL

-218 VSMPTRLDF
+218 VSMPIKLDF

-236 TATPGTQEPP
+236 TATPTTQEPP
-246 PSETMPKSASFKKK
+246 PSEVQPKSASLKKK
-260 IREISDNDKEE
+260 FREVSDKDDES
-271 DIPERKPSVVKFD
+271 PVRKPSVVKFD
-284 PVTSDVKNK
+284 PVTSDVKSK
-293 RSAQKERRQKSEAE
+293 RSAHKEKRQKSEAE
-307 EAFMRHARVLSAP
+307 EAFLRHARVLSAP

-345 PDGRVYVSFQDER
+345 PDGRVYVSFQDEHA
-358 VSEEQTE
+358 SEEQTE
-365 TDVKNMEGRL
+365 NDVKNMEGRL

-431 DIRNRLFRDI
+431 DIRSRLYRDI
-441 QDKYKLNLTEE
+441 QDKYKMNLTEE

-458 KASCNSSLSHTVFI
+458 KASRNSSLSHTVFI

-499 LRAIGSVMGIKGIRV
+499 LRDIGNIMGIKGIKV
-514 DNSSRKITP
+514 ENSMRKITP

-547 KSWDFLSKGG
+547 KSWDFLSRGG

-577 PVKLTK
+577 PVQLTK

-599 FQRFLEKQ
+599 FQRYLEKQ
-607 EDRRLVS
+607 EDKRLLS
-614 CLLFWQD
+614 CLLFWLD

-641 AWNIYNLYFPDGS
+641 AWNIYNSYFPDGS
-654 NYPIGATDLEKA
+654 HHPIGAPDVEKA
-666 LLHHT
+666 RLHQT
-671 LLNAKDFV
+671 LLSAKDFV
-679 EANIFTSAKA
+679 EANIFTPAKA
-689 RAVELLEENWIT
+689 RIVNILEQNWIN

-707 KTFLDAHVRNG
+707 KTFLDAHVRDG
-718 AQSPPESTD
+718 ALSPPESAD

-744 PWVKRRDEVPIV
+744 PWVKRREEEEAPV
-756 LEAERIPTTD
+756 LVEEERIPTTD
-766 SEREARLRAA
+766 SERQARLRAA

-817 KEAKRK
+817 REAKRK
-823 KEPEKEDEEDMEFDI
+823 KEPEKEDEEDMDFDI

-848 PPFVEMLHNKQIMT
+848 PPFVDMLHNKQIML
-862 NFKKSLAESDEKER
+862 NFKKSLAELEDKDR
-876 ANMVYLYFDIENYLN
+876 ANMVYMYFDIENYLN
-891 LGNSK
+891 FGNSK
-896 SEVKKKDSLA
+896 SEAKKKDSHA
-906 QNLYKSYIDAQGKK
+906 QMLYKTYVDAQGKK

-928 NSKMSERPKS
+928 SSKMSDRPKS
-938 PVIKD
+938 PIIKE
-943 MQHYIL
+943 MQHFIL
-949 PKIEESFKSYIIEKA
+949 PKIEESFKAYIIEKA

-971 REFANLSQAELS
+971 REFASLSQAELS

-1002 GKDDYD
+1002 GK
-1008 EDMDFETEAI
+1008 
-1018 KGVGSGKKMEFG
+1018 
-1030 PGVTVNFLEHEIK
+1030 
-1043 KRSGQRRVRFARPDG
+1043 
-1058 YVDHDSSFG
+1058 
-1067 MQDETTYTGTS
+1067 
-1078 RDHSSSQF
+1078 
-1086 DEPPS
+1086 
-1091 SKLSHR
+1091 
-1097 RGRRLKTGRAQP
+1097 TGRAQP
-1109 NKEDKDEFFKSLKQS
+1109 NKEDKDEFFKALKQS

-1136 YKYLLKHGEEDGSPL
+1136 YKYLLKHGEEDGCPL

-1194 SPTLQVDITPQL
+1194 SPTLQIDISPQL
-1206 QEKSI
+1206 QEKTI

-1216 YLAGKDVVANLFD
+1216 YLAGKDVVPSLFD
-1229 EAQLAVFKELLP
+1229 EAQFAVFKELLP
-1241 YWAGFRRGFQP
+1241 YWAGFKRGFQP
-1252 PEDPAKRPVTK
+1252 PDDPAKRPVTK
-1263 YQKMLKKRLDNIEN
+1263 YQKMLKKRLDGIEN
-1277 YEIPKEDFT
+1277 YEIPKEDFS
-1286 FPSIPDGSIAAYT
+1286 FPPIPDGSIAAYT

-1315 WEVSSDEAGSILG
+1315 LEVSSDDAASILG
-1328 SPMDRSETATTRGGT
+1328 SPLDRSDTGTTRGGT

-1355 KSHSLLSV
+1355 KSHSILSV
-1363 PPGGV
+1363 PPGGA
-1368 MTRNNTESSTSIS
+1368 MTRNNTESSTTIS
-1381 VKE
+1381 VKD

>member
-1 MAFMFVVMGSEGDFF
+1 MAFMFVVMGSEGDIF

-756 LEAERIPTTD
+756 LEAERLTSSGWCTRNSSLKQNHIIPTTD

-1002 GKDDYD
+1002 GK
-1008 EDMDFETEAI
+1008 
-1018 KGVGSGKKMEFG
+1018 
-1030 PGVTVNFLEHEIK
+1030 
-1043 KRSGQRRVRFARPDG
+1043 
-1058 YVDHDSSFG
+1058 
-1067 MQDETTYTGTS
+1067 
-1078 RDHSSSQF
+1078 
-1086 DEPPS
+1086 
-1091 SKLSHR
+1091 
-1097 RGRRLKTGRAQP
+1097 TGRAQP

-1194 SPTLQVDITPQL
+1194 SPTLQIDITPQL